1 MSGRRVTAPIPPLA
15 LTVARAAA
23 ALDMSEDHFREHVAP
38 HVCWVRQSRKR
49 VVAVAELERW
59 LAENAERVLAP

>member
-1 MSGRRVTAPIPPLA
+1 MQQRRKPGTIPTLATVTH
-15 LTVARAAA
+15 AAA

-38 HVCWVRQSRKR
+38 YVPWVRHGRKR

-59 LAENAERVLAP
+59 LAENAEPVL